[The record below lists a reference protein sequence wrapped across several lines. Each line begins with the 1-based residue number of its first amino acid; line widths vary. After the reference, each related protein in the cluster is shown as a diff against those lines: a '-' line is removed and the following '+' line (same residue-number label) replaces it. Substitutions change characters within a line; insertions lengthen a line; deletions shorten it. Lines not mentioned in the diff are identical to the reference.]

1 MRYARRVSRD
11 REAAGA
17 RARPE
22 AQREAPR
29 RDRERGERPGIDE
42 RASGALRDAGAYRV
56 VAVKDLID
64 CRFGGNRFAAMAT
77 LRRLERAGMLRIAKA
92 KGPRGGEFQVAGLT
106 VRGRQRME
114 ASGGEQRWWTGRQD
128 VRQAS
133 HDAAVYR
140 AAAAEE
146 ARVREAGGRVTR
158 VRIDAEFRSIV
169 ARRVERARAAGGAA
183 AAEAEADR
191 LAGELGLSRE
201 GGKFHYPDARV
212 EYVDAEGRAGGVDV
226 EVTTAHY
233 RSGTIRAKAAAGMA
247 LHAAGRSAA
256 RAAGLGRS
264 GGLGGLGSGG
274 AAGGGGGGGRGDE
287 GLLDL

>member
-1 MRYARRVSRD
+1 MSRD
-11 REAAGA
+11 RAEAGT

-22 AQREAPR
+22 AERETPR
-29 RDRERGERPGIDE
+29 RDRERRDRPGIDE
-42 RASGALRDAGAYRV
+42 RAEGALRDAGAYRV

-77 LRRLERAGMLRIAKA
+77 LRRLERDGLLRIAKA
-92 KGPRGGEFQVAGLT
+92 QGPRGGEFQVAGLT
-106 VRGRQRME
+106 VRGRQRLE
-114 ASGGEQRWWTGRQD
+114 ASGGEQRWWTGRLD
-128 VRQAS
+128 VRQSS

-146 ARVREAGGRVTR
+146 ARIDEAGGRVTR

-169 ARRVERARAAGGAA
+169 ARRVEKARAEGGAA

-201 GGKFHYPDARV
+201 GGKFHYPDARI
-212 EYVDAEGRAGGVDV
+212 EYVDDQGRTGGVDV

-233 RSGTIRAKAAAGMA
+233 RRKAIRAKASAGMA
-247 LHAAGRSAA
+247 LHAAGRAAA
-256 RAAGLGRS
+256 RAAGF
-264 GGLGGLGSGG
+264 
-274 AAGGGGGGGRGDE
+274 GRG
-287 GLLDL
+287 